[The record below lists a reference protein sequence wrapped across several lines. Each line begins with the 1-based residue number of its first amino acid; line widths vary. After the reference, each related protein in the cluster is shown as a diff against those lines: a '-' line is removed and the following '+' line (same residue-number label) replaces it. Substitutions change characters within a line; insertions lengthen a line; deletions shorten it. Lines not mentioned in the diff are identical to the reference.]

1 MYLTQTWPSHWYSQA
16 QSNLCRRFILYVC
29 AEVLGAIV
37 ASALLQAALP
47 GKLAVN
53 CTLGPGVTHGQAI
66 VVEGF
71 LTAALTLTVLLV
83 AVEKHRSTPFAPC
96 AIGLVLFATHLF
108 GVVFTGAALNSARA
122 FGPALLTGFT
132 NYQWVYWVGP
142 SIGAL
147 VATAVYYVLK
157 AVDLYSLTPKQ
168 DSDQIDDS
176 PDLMGI
182 EVKMRRRNSFGS
194 TAGSGS
200 HMGMSSTKKFRDGAP
215 RHHHHPAYPRM
226 GPPPFIPNPEYMH
239 RGPYEAP
246 HDYYQ
251 TFSPR
256 SAGGHPAEK
265 THRAHFENN
274 PIKLAYPKR
283 SSHLSSGEESSQ
295 GYQHQ
300 LQQHQLSGKLAYPKR
315 SSQVSLGEEKSQGY
329 QHHLQQQQ
337 TSGKLASNSKA
348 DYPPR
353 SSEELKEIPIWSPY
367 SVIPLQPGLGTHYHR

>member
-1 MYLTQTWPSHWYSQA
+1 
-16 QSNLCRRFILYVC
+16 
-29 AEVLGAIV
+29 
-37 ASALLQAALP
+37 
-47 GKLAVN
+47 
-53 CTLGPGVTHGQAI
+53 
-66 VVEGF
+66 
-71 LTAALTLTVLLV
+71 
-83 AVEKHRSTPFAPC
+83 
-96 AIGLVLFATHLF
+96 
-108 GVVFTGAALNSARA
+108 
-122 FGPALLTGFT
+122 
-132 NYQWVYWVGP
+132 
-142 SIGAL
+142 
-147 VATAVYYVLK
+147 
-157 AVDLYSLTPKQ
+157 
-168 DSDQIDDS
+168 
-176 PDLMGI
+176 MGI

-283 SSHLSSGEESSQ
+283 SSHLSVGEES
-295 GYQHQ
+295 
-300 LQQHQLSGKLAYPKR
+300 
-315 SSQVSLGEEKSQGY
+315 SQGY

-337 TSGKLASNSKA
+337 SSGKLASNSKA

-367 SVIPLQPGLGTHYHR
+367 SVIPLQPGSGTHYHR